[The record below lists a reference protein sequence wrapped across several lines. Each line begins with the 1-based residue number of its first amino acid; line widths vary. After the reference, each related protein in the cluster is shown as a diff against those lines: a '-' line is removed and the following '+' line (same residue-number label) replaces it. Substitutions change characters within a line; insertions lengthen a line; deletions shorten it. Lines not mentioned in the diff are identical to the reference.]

1 MRRALLVT
9 WLLVVLAWLVMV
21 GGAATAHAQVFF
33 ASNPKP
39 PFKVGPVYVRAL
51 ISPTLGDVTVNVFFG
66 LDLPPEMD
74 TSELEQDLYFI
85 WPFDVA
91 GDPKAGP
98 PDPALAKQVEE
109 LGFSPMNDGRLAM
122 TARNLYVRGAD
133 GRSIRETI
141 PGGAPFVT
149 FIRTTGGPMGISAPA
164 ALIKIPW
171 NPQMANRLFMMDLT
185 LVTKGLVK
193 PKPATWLEEALWG
206 HRYRVTISWGDVQS
220 RGLFR
225 IYFARRDRVL
235 HLSEDPSRLV
245 VNFDHADR
253 LKTDEMLPNPARREL
268 SETLENT
275 DVVSAFLDPS
285 AGLRPQTLAVQFGYF
300 SGLQSWAPV
309 LIPVAIFA
317 AGNVGG
323 VLLRALAERLSKR
336 WAGRVGFWRRREE
349 EVTRETGVVLDRV
362 TLGRS

>member
-1 MRRALLVT
+1 MRHALLVT
-9 WLLVVLAWLVMV
+9 WLLIVLAWLLMV

-33 ASNPKP
+33 ASNTKP

-91 GDPKAGP
+91 GDPKVGP

-122 TARNLYVRGAD
+122 TARNLYVRAAD
-133 GRSIRETI
+133 GRSVRETI

-171 NPQMANRLFMMDLT
+171 NPRMANRLFMMDLT

-235 HLSEDPSRLV
+235 HLS
-245 VNFDHADR
+245 
-253 LKTDEMLPNPARREL
+253 
-268 SETLENT
+268 
-275 DVVSAFLDPS
+275 
-285 AGLRPQTLAVQFGYF
+285 
-300 SGLQSWAPV
+300 
-309 LIPVAIFA
+309 
-317 AGNVGG
+317 
-323 VLLRALAERLSKR
+323 
-336 WAGRVGFWRRREE
+336 
-349 EVTRETGVVLDRV
+349 
-362 TLGRS
+362 

>member
-33 ASNPKP
+33 ASTPRP

-51 ISPTLGDVTVNVFFG
+51 ISATLEHVTVNVCLG

-91 GDPKAGP
+91 GDPKVGP

-164 ALIKIPW
+164 ALVRIPW
-171 NPQMANRLFMMDLT
+171 NPRMANRLFMMDLT
-185 LVTKGLVK
+185 LVTKGLIK

-206 HRYRVTISWGDVQS
+206 HRYRVTVSWGDVQS

-253 LKTDEMLPNPARREL
+253 LKIDELVPNTASHAL
-268 SETLENT
+268 
-275 DVVSAFLDPS
+275 
-285 AGLRPQTLAVQFGYF
+285 
-300 SGLQSWAPV
+300 SGLLAAPDDGV
-309 LIPVAIFA
+309 DGLDAT
-317 AGNVGG
+317 AGPC
-323 VLLRALAERLSKR
+323 
-336 WAGRVGFWRRREE
+336 
-349 EVTRETGVVLDRV
+349 
-362 TLGRS
+362 